1 MELGKFKNFF
11 KQNSLN
17 IIKNDIVIPL
27 DGRLVI
33 STINIDMFILL
44 NSQCKARKICKSDKD
59 ILKIQYRCN
68 EI

>member
-1 MELGKFKNFF
+1 M
-11 KQNSLN
+11 Q
-17 IIKNDIVIPL
+17 KNDIVIPL

-33 STINIDMFILL
+33 STINIGMFILL
-44 NSQCKARKICKSDKD
+44 NSQCKARKICKSDND